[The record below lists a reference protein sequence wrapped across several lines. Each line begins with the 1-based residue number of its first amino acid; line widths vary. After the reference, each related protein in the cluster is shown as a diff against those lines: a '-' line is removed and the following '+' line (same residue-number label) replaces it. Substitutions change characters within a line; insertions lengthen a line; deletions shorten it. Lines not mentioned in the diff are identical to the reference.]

1 LSGVGEAGGAVEDG
15 APYEENWA
23 KKAVSTPGGV
33 LAFSG
38 TSRELWSG
46 TWAAV
51 ESSQIT
57 LAVKSTFEQEKKFE
71 NH

>member
-1 LSGVGEAGGAVEDG
+1 M
-15 APYEENWA
+15 
-23 KKAVSTPGGV
+23 PGGV

-38 TSRELWSG
+38 TSGELWSG
-46 TWAAV
+46 TWAAM